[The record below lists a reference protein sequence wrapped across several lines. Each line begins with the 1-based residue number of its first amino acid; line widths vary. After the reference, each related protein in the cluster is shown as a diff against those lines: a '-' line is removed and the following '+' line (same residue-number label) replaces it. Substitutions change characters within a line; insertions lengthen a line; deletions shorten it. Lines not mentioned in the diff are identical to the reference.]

1 MFTFYRLG
9 EMESVEATGG
19 TTFRNRG
26 SVFVEKET
34 GLSFCTPPRGRGEVE
49 DFGGKE
55 YSQRKK
61 RECTLPSI
69 QANPVGSTN
78 RILGILL

>member
-26 SVFVEKET
+26 SVFVQKET
-34 GLSFCTPPRGRGEVE
+34 GLSFCTPPPGGGERWKIL
-49 DFGGKE
+49 GGKNTPKE
-55 YSQRKK
+55 KNESVHYP
-61 RECTLPSI
+61 PSKPI
-69 QANPVGSTN
+69 P
-78 RILGILL
+78 